1 MTGAAFGK
9 GRPDLEVL
17 MTRDQLCDHEVGL
30 ELQLIEAVEQHER
43 AVRQGRGADA
53 SALEGEIAGLQAE
66 LAETA
71 ERMAALSP
79 AAVTAA

>member
-1 MTGAAFGK
+1 
-9 GRPDLEVL
+9 

-43 AVRQGRGADA
+43 AVRQGRSRDA
-53 SALEGEIAGLQAE
+53 ATLEREIASLQGE

-71 ERMAALSP
+71 ERMAALGAE
-79 AAVTAA
+79 AA

>member
-1 MTGAAFGK
+1 
-9 GRPDLEVL
+9 

-43 AVRQGRGADA
+43 AVRQGRADDA
-53 SALEGEIAGLQAE
+53 VALEGDIASLQAE

-71 ERMAALSP
+71 EQMAGLP
-79 AAVTAA
+79 AVAA

>member
-1 MTGAAFGK
+1 
-9 GRPDLEVL
+9 

-43 AVRQGRGADA
+43 AVRQGRRDDA
-53 SALEGEIAGLQAE
+53 VSLEREISGLQAE

-71 ERMAALSP
+71 ERMAALP
-79 AAVTAA
+79 PVAAA